1 MKRSISI
8 LLALA
13 LASSLTACGG
23 AASSSVGSE
32 SAVSGAA
39 SSEAVVSG
47 SEEASSEATAEAKAS
62 VTNYFEENGIEVQ
75 PLPDGQVPMDFV
87 TWLADDPSVYTVWDT
102 GTVNVFSA
110 LSAPAEDREGYQ
122 KVMLQLWLVQNPSHF
137 LPQPFEG

>member
-62 VTNYFEENGIEVQ
+62 VTNYFEENGIVISFSDYYI
-75 PLPDGQVPMDFV
+75 LI
-87 TWLADDPSVYTVWDT
+87 
-102 GTVNVFSA
+102 FSA
-110 LSAPAEDREGYQ
+110 DGFG
-122 KVMLQLWLVQNPSHF
+122 V
-137 LPQPFEG
+137 